1 MYLIQLLPPR
11 TKQYPP
17 PAKKG
22 LIFYCANNRLCSG
35 TTLSGG
41 KGYKHLGLR
50 YCKDVIINII
60 INRYILS
67 TSEQSPICQ
76 HWTVLLTPLNHE
88 PESTRQPT
96 EDCLVHVA
104 ATYQHWHFSDF
115 SQNFFFSLAWIFLK
129 TNVSDGFTLNGLNHS
144 ICLIPFL
151 TGYGYIT
158 PQTPTGQML
167 CIFVSLLGIPIT
179 MLALKSVGE
188 LIAKWV
194 NALVTKFEK
203 RILKRPEP
211 KRMQAK
217 SAVILFSLMAVLIVA
232 NSILYM
238 ILTEWSLIEGVYFWF
253 VTLTTIGF
261 GDYVYDPGK
270 PQRIR
275 QLSINST
282 RKHENKAGTV
292 DAGEATAFIFLDI
305 FSTFYFILCLCV
317 ISSVL
322 NSIMAALEEQ
332 KCRPR
337 CPGCI
342 PRKKRNHLDNEQNNT
357 PEQRDTSTSYLT
369 MENFGFQKEN
379 ITALSVT
386 DIK

>member
-1 MYLIQLLPPR
+1 
-11 TKQYPP
+11 
-17 PAKKG
+17 
-22 LIFYCANNRLCSG
+22 
-35 TTLSGG
+35 
-41 KGYKHLGLR
+41 
-50 YCKDVIINII
+50 
-60 INRYILS
+60 
-67 TSEQSPICQ
+67 
-76 HWTVLLTPLNHE
+76 
-88 PESTRQPT
+88 
-96 EDCLVHVA
+96 
-104 ATYQHWHFSDF
+104 
-115 SQNFFFSLAWIFLK
+115 
-129 TNVSDGFTLNGLNHS
+129 
-144 ICLIPFL
+144 
-151 TGYGYIT
+151 
-158 PQTPTGQML
+158 
-167 CIFVSLLGIPIT
+167 

-188 LIAKWV
+188 LIVKWV

-292 DAGEATAFIFLDI
+292 DAGEATAFIFLNI